1 VVILG
6 LGNPGKSYL
15 NNRHNVGVKVIS
27 ELISR
32 SRLIKSWK
40 RKYFRACEIEICGRN
55 VIVAK
60 PSTFMNE
67 SGKAALALCTGF
79 GLKPDEILLVY
90 DDINLALG
98 KIRIRKKGSS
108 GGHKGVQSVIEAI
121 GTEEFP
127 RIKLG
132 IGMPSENMDLVDY
145 VLSDFHEDEKPI
157 AQQMIKDA
165 AEAIELV
172 LNEGIEKAMAVFNGK
187 G

>member
-6 LGNPGKSYL
+6 LGNPGKNYI
-15 NNRHNVGVKVIS
+15 NNRHNIGVKVIS

-32 SRLIKSWK
+32 ASLSKKWK
-40 RKYFRACEIEICGRN
+40 RKYFRASEIEICGRN
-55 VIVAK
+55 VIVAR

-67 SGKAALALCTGF
+67 SGKAAIALCTSF
-79 GLKPDEILLVY
+79 DIKPNEILLVY
-90 DDINLALG
+90 DDVNLALG

-108 GGHKGVQSVIEAI
+108 GGHKGVQSVIESI

-132 IGMPSENMDLVDY
+132 IGMPSEEMNLVDY
-145 VLSDFHEDEKPI
+145 VLSDFTEEEKPI
-157 AQQMIKDA
+157 VKQMIVDA
-165 AEAIELV
+165 VDAIGLI
-172 LNEGIEKAMAVFNGK
+172 LKEGIEKAMSIVNGK